1 MEFYME
7 EIKIVLA
14 SKNKGKIAE
23 LRALLSEYLNVPFSV
38 LSLDDIGFSGDIE
51 ENGSSFEENAAIK
64 ASVPASLG
72 YIGVADDSGLV
83 VDALGGA
90 PGIYSARYSG
100 EGATDEKNN
109 VKLLSELDGVADKDR
124 TARFYCAVACV
135 FPNGE
140 KFTVS
145 GACEGIILRD
155 AKGTGG
161 FGYDPLFFYE
171 PAGVTFGEL
180 PTPEKN
186 KVSHRSI
193 AMKKF
198 AKELTERIK

>member
-1 MEFYME
+1 ME

-38 LSLDDIGFSGDIE
+38 LSLDDIGFDGDIE
-51 ENGSSFEENAAIK
+51 EDGTTFEENATIK

-100 EGATDEKNN
+100 EGANDEKNN
-109 VKLLSELDGVADKDR
+109 AKLLSELCGVDKKDR

-135 FPNGE
+135 FPSGE

-145 GACEGIILRD
+145 GACEGIILD
-155 AKGTGG
+155 SAQGNGG

-180 PTPEKN
+180 PAAEKN

-198 AKELTERIK
+198 AKELTERVK

>member
-1 MEFYME
+1 ME
-7 EIKIVLA
+7 EVKIVLA

-23 LRALLSEYLNVPFSV
+23 LRALLSEYLDVPFSV
-38 LSLDDIGFSGDIE
+38 LSLDDIGFDGDIE
-51 ENGSSFEENAAIK
+51 ENGNSFEENAVIK

-100 EGATDEKNN
+100 EGANDEKNN
-109 VKLLSELDGVADKDR
+109 AKLLFELSGVEKKDR

-140 KFTVS
+140 KFTVN
-145 GACEGIILRD
+145 GACEGIILD
-155 AKGTGG
+155 GTKGDGG

-180 PTPEKN
+180 PASEKN

-198 AKELTERIK
+198 AKELTERLK

>member
-1 MEFYME
+1 ME

-23 LRALLSEYLNVPFSV
+23 LRALLSEYLDVPFSV
-38 LSLDDIGFSGDIE
+38 LSLDDIGFDGDIV
-51 ENGSSFEENAAIK
+51 ENGTTFEENAIIK

-100 EGATDEKNN
+100 EGANDEKNN
-109 VKLLSELDGVADKDR
+109 AKLLSELCGVDKKDR

-140 KFTVS
+140 KFTVN
-145 GACEGIILRD
+145 GACEGIILD
-155 AKGTGG
+155 GAQGTGG

-180 PTPEKN
+180 PAAEKN